1 LGAQRL
7 KARSSFLMFTLSHSY
22 IASQFS
28 FHIFQLFQQQPQQ
41 LHGAAAALAAAS
53 HIFRR
58 LMINYFSIKR
68 QHKTQHKRAE
78 RWKKIEIKY
87 KTRHGRG
94 QPEMEWGTD
103 EALRHLGLSQSGSWP
118 GLGGVASLKKH

>member
-28 FHIFQLFQQQPQQ
+28 FDIFQLFQQQPQQ

-68 QHKTQHKRAE
+68 QHKTQHNRAE
-78 RWKKIEIKY
+78 RWKKLKLN
-87 KTRHGRG
+87 TRQDMDGDSPRWSGG
-94 QPEMEWGTD
+94 QTRPSD
-103 EALRHLGLSQSGSWP
+103 ISD
-118 GLGGVASLKKH
+118 